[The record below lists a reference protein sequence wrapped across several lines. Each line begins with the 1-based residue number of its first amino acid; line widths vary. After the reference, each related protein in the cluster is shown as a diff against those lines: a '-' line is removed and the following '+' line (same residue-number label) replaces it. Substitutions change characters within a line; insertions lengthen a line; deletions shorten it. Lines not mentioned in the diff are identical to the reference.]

1 MTDGEFFASEG
12 PDAGDDIS
20 ATPQVEE
27 EQIFGSDRNEPGS
40 AASVE
45 SASDISFGDDIEDE
59 LRERAQK
66 IQTVDNDPE
75 IPDRFEDDVYISED
89 RAFNAMKAVFRRGSG
104 AYSRSS
110 VEGVSRA
117 QWSFGRTADFADIV
131 KFGQPDD
138 PDFTQDNDLLP
149 SGHPKRSIEDPP
161 EGLDET
167 PFVEGLP
174 DDELR
179 DDLDDLVEDRFR

>member
-1 MTDGEFFASEG
+1 MSGRDFFASEG

-20 ATPQVEE
+20 ATPQVDD
-27 EQIFGSDRNEPGS
+27 EQIFGSAVNPEGS
-40 AASVE
+40 AASIE
-45 SASDISFGDDIEDE
+45 SAQEIEFSQQIEDE

-66 IQTVDNDPE
+66 IQTVDNDPN

-89 RAFNAMKAVFRRGSG
+89 RAFDALKAVFRRGTG

-131 KFGQPDD
+131 KFGEPDD
-138 PDFTQDNDLLP
+138 PDFVQDNDLLP
-149 SGHPKRSIEDPP
+149 DGHPEAIRD
-161 EGLDET
+161 GET
-167 PFVEGLP
+167 PFYEGLP
-174 DDELR
+174 DMDDREEL
-179 DDLDDLVEDRFR
+179 DMRFFE